1 VHQAEIQ
8 TQHRI
13 AMEST
18 VISSD
23 TTQSRRGLY
32 LGFVL
37 CILFLINGVGL
48 VYLNHDWAGATIA
61 TGAVVGLATA
71 FIYGTASRKTE
82 RLRKAAIMAGKDEPS
97 VSRSLAPP
105 IEKP

>member
-1 VHQAEIQ
+1 
-8 TQHRI
+8 
-13 AMEST
+13 MEST

-48 VYLNHDWAGATIA
+48 VYLNHAWAGATIA